1 MQEIVLDE
9 IKRLLER
16 QSRWQSARRN
26 LPWPE
31 KLRLVV
37 ALRESVQELRSAP
50 VATANQEKPPRRSGD
65 GDQRR

>member
-1 MQEIVLDE
+1 MDE

-16 QSRWQSARRN
+16 QSRWQIARRN

-37 ALRESVQELRSAP
+37 TLRESVQQLRSAP
-50 VATANQEKPPRRSGD
+50 VVRPEQNSAPTFSKPSVRAKP
-65 GDQRR
+65 

>member
-1 MQEIVLDE
+1 MDE

-31 KLRLVV
+31 KLRLVE

-50 VATANQEKPPRRSGD
+50 VAAADQGKQPRRSGD
-65 GDQRR
+65 GDLRR